1 MSKENILFIVI
12 GLLAGFMIGFFF
24 ANSVNQTAMV
34 PGIAGSATQ
43 AQNAALP
50 SGHPAV
56 PGANGGSIPEVQA
69 AIDRAKQNPTDFDAQ
84 LKAAELYYQIQRFD
98 SAIEF
103 LKKANELQPENYD
116 VLVNLANANFDAG
129 RYEEAE
135 KVYTKAL
142 AKKADDLNVRTD
154 LGLTFIFRDKPNHD
168 RAIQEFKRVLEADA
182 NHVQALQNLTV
193 AYSKKSDK
201 ENATATLTR
210 LEQVDAA
217 NSAIP
222 KLREELQKI
231 EVK

>member
-24 ANSVNQTAMV
+24 ANSVNQGAMV
-34 PGIAGSATQ
+34 PSMAGPGTQ

-56 PGANGGSIPEVQA
+56 PGANGGSVPEVQA

-103 LKKANELQPENYD
+103 LKKAAELQPENYD

-142 AKKADDLNVRTD
+142 AKKDDDLNVRTD

-168 RAIQEFKRVLEADA
+168 RAIQEFKRVLQADA

-201 ENATATLTR
+201 ENAAATLAR

-231 EVK
+231 EAK